1 MGVKPFGLDV
11 KPDSG
16 QVHRKILVVYNDE
29 EKIDCCKENP
39 IMAFVRVRAD
49 PQPNCTGVAE
59 TPDICMV
66 VADMPSVCTGVAENP
81 PNHNIMAGNPAA
93 VQIKRNGLM
102 TTSGIETL
110 EVVGLILARHFLYHF
125 GKRDP

>member
-59 TPDICMV
+59 TLDICMGVSQMLYACTV
-66 VADMPSVCTGVAENP
+66 VAETP
-81 PNHNIMAGNPAA
+81 PDHNRMAGIPPL
-93 VQIKRNGLM
+93 VK
-102 TTSGIETL
+102 
-110 EVVGLILARHFLYHF
+110 
-125 GKRDP
+125 KK